1 MTITPPRTIVAGY
14 DGSPASEAAAAW
26 AAHEAARR
34 HAPLRLVHAL
44 ALPLVRR
51 PIGLAVM
58 QQIDPIRQAAERLLH
73 ATCQRVRTGQP
84 ELAIDVVVTVA
95 DPAPVLL
102 HEAMDAALLV
112 IGSRGL
118 GEFRDLTAGSV
129 MAHVATHATCPVVV
143 VPAGWEEAGP
153 NTPPEVVVGVDG
165 SGSSVAAVDFAFE
178 QAQARGASLTAVLA
192 WRDPVR
198 TGPGDLLPLVYDLD
212 ELEQE
217 NAAVLAES
225 IAGHAEM
232 YSDVVVKEKLVRGHA
247 DDVLGEEAL
256 SAQLLVVGSRGRGA
270 FRGLLLGSVSRSL
283 VHHAP
288 CPVAVVR

>member
-1 MTITPPRTIVAGY
+1 MTTTPPRTVVVGY

-26 AAHEAARR
+26 AAQEAARR

-44 ALPLVRR
+44 ALPLVRS

-58 QQIDPIRQAAERLLH
+58 LQIDPIRHAAERLLH
-73 ATCQRVRTGQP
+73 ATCQRVRTGHP
-84 ELAIDVVVTVA
+84 ELTIDVVVTVA

-102 HEAMDAALLV
+102 HEAMDASLLV

-143 VPAGWEEAGP
+143 VPARWEADP
-153 NTPPEVVVGVDG
+153 AIPPEVVVGVDG
-165 SGSSVAAVDFAFE
+165 SENSVAAVDFAFE

-192 WRDPVR
+192 WLDPVR

-217 NAAVLAES
+217 SATVLAES
-225 IAGHAEM
+225 IAGHAEQ
-232 YSDVVVKEKLVRGHA
+232 YPDVVVKEKLVRGHA
-247 DDVLGEEAL
+247 DDAL
-256 SAQLLVVGSRGRGA
+256 VEKAQWAQLLVVGSRGRGA

-283 VHHAP
+283 LHHAP